1 MRIAGRQTKV
11 GVGQGGHPDGNPIL
25 TRMERACIVYNPA
38 ARNAPGRQRLER
50 AIEAVGREWEIR
62 LAATETSGH
71 ATDLA
76 RDAAKGGASVVVAC
90 GGDGTVNEVVNGLAG
105 GETALAV
112 LRGGMGDV
120 FAKEAGISK
129 SAERALPQL
138 LGGERKRFD
147 LGIAGERYFL
157 LMAGVGFDAE
167 VVRSVPDEA
176 KKRWGSTSYAVWAL
190 RRLPAYKPKL
200 VFMLLDDVAVNMDL
214 YWLLAGN
221 TRSYGGFLDI
231 TSEARVDDG
240 CLDAYAFAGR
250 GPLWL
255 TRTAVRTGLRRLD
268 GASGVTFRRLR
279 RVQIETAGLAV
290 QVDGEYIGETPIE
303 LSVAP
308 ASLDVLLP
316 RGKGRKLF
324 GAQPAP
330 PCGTDV
336 PTG

>member
-1 MRIAGRQTKV
+1 
-11 GVGQGGHPDGNPIL
+11 
-25 TRMERACIVYNPA
+25 MERACIVYNPA
-38 ARNAPGRQRLER
+38 ARNAPPRQRLER
-50 AIEAVGREWEIR
+50 AIEKVGPEWQITI
-62 LAATETSGH
+62 AATETSGH
-71 ATDLA
+71 GTDLA
-76 RDAAKGGASVVVAC
+76 RDAAKGGAAVVIAC

-105 GETALAV
+105 GATALAV

-120 FAKEAGISK
+120 FAKEAGIPK
-129 SAERALPQL
+129 TPERALPL
-138 LGGERKRFD
+138 LLSGESRRFD
-147 LGIAGERYFL
+147 LGIASGRYFL

-167 VVRSVPDEA
+167 VVRSVPDVA

-190 RRLPAYKPKL
+190 RRLPAYKPSR
-200 VFMLLDDVAVNMDL
+200 VSMRLDGVEIDMDL

-221 TRSYGGFLDI
+221 TRSYGGILDI

-255 TRTAVRTGLRRLD
+255 TQTAVRTGLRRLE

-279 RVQIETAGLAV
+279 RIQVETPGLPV
-290 QVDGEYIGETPIE
+290 QVDGEYIGETPVE

-316 RGKGRKLF
+316 QGKGSKLF
-324 GAQPAP
+324 GAQQDPHGGTSEPA
-330 PCGTDV
+330 G
-336 PTG
+336 